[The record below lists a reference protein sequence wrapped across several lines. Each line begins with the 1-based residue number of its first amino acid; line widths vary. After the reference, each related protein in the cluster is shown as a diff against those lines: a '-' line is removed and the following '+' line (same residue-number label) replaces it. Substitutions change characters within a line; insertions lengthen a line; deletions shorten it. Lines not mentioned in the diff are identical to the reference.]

1 MIELETTPVVDHAG
15 FVSLETR
22 RDTLAARLDTGFD
35 KIEEAERAGHDVTR
49 WEQGWHQLLH
59 EYEDICDRLARQS
72 ERRVS

>member
-1 MIELETTPVVDHAG
+1 MFELETTPVVDHAG

-35 KIEEAERAGHDVTR
+35 KIEEAAKAGHDVTR
-49 WEQGWHQLLH
+49 WEQGWRRLLD
-59 EYEDICDRLARQS
+59 EYETICDQIARQS